1 MIYLHIHLLDDTRGC
16 GQSERMNSECV
27 IGKASL
33 FFVDC
38 IEGHKTEAI
47 LKNLRGKLVE
57 QKCQK
62 LREKNKKLR
71 KTGSRYCLSKELSS
85 AGTNITS
92 RFLGE
97 GGQ

>member
-16 GQSERMNSECV
+16 GQSERVNSECV

-33 FFVDC
+33 FFADC
-38 IEGHKTEAI
+38 IEGYKTEAI

-57 QKCQK
+57 QKRQK
-62 LREKNKKLR
+62 LRKKKLR

-85 AGTNITS
+85 TGTNITS

-97 GGQ
+97 GRQ